1 MEGSKLGHTIR
12 TKAVRTHNTH
22 TKVHHRQIVF
32 SSESAILGEIDKAKY
47 VVEGTIICE
56 ASGSSDDCARASSR
70 AWPCTGGW
78 EGPGG
83 NARRP
88 LQLGQIARSGDG
100 EQEQEDPDYEK
111 DKVYH
116 GFVWVPCDAGDGGR
130 QDPGGPPDREAD
142 GCGAEAVVWEPG
154 KAATATAT
162 SRSAVVVRDG
172 SVEGS
177 IVVAS
182 GGHGAGGTRTEW
194 IEHPPTCS

>member
-1 MEGSKLGHTIR
+1 MPPR
-12 TKAVRTHNTH
+12 
-22 TKVHHRQIVF
+22 
-32 SSESAILGEIDKAKY
+32 
-47 VVEGTIICE
+47 
-56 ASGSSDDCARASSR
+56 SR
-70 AWPCTGGW
+70 ELAWPSW
-78 EGPGG
+78 EAGK
-83 NARRP
+83 ALEATLAARP

-116 GFVWVPCDAGDGGR
+116 GFVWVPCDAGDGGG

-142 GCGAEAVVWEPG
+142 GCGAEAAVWEPG

-182 GGHGAGGTRTEW
+182 
-194 IEHPPTCS
+194 CDLS